1 MARVAGY
8 ALARLARCSCSPTL
22 AARCSAFLRPA
33 TEAGRCRCWGRM

>member
-33 TEAGRCRCWGRM
+33 LRRADAVVEAE